1 MPEFRTR
8 RNEVAAAVRH
18 AAGLAELVSRFGNEI
33 VALTQ
38 EVHAASSPLSM
49 WTDAAPARGIY
60 GAIRLAF
67 HGTGRLAAL
76 GGRLVAD
83 DPAPDSW
90 LDVQSALN
98 GAFGHLFAESGNS
111 FALPMSLRLGEP
123 VPRGERL
130 IVFLHGLCMNE
141 RGWQNPNHAGFTEWA
156 RTQLAARVGYLRYN
170 TGLRISEN
178 GARLAEVLEREAPE
192 RELILVG
199 HSMGGLLA
207 ISALHQALER
217 GLEWPQR
224 VTRLAC
230 LGAPHEG
237 SSLERL
243 GNHANRALGV
253 SPWTRP
259 FMRLG
264 NLRSDGIRDLRFGH
278 VIEEDWRDR
287 HAEDPRHAHSGVRL
301 ARHVDHLFLAAAR
314 SAKGE
319 FDRIGDWLVSVPS
332 ALARNLHPEDH
343 ARRELIRDLDHIGLL
358 ADERVYRSLRTWLGE
373 RSGAATRDHLA

>member
-1 MPEFRTR
+1 MTAFRVR
-8 RNEVAAAVRH
+8 RDDVAAAVRH
-18 AAGLAELVSRFGNEI
+18 AAGVAELVSRFGSEI
-33 VALTQ
+33 TALTQ

-49 WTDAAPARGIY
+49 GIAAMPARGIY
-60 GAIRLAF
+60 GAIRFAF
-67 HGTGRLAAL
+67 YGTGRLAAL
-76 GGRLVAD
+76 GGQLAGD

-98 GAFGHLFAESGNS
+98 GAFGHLFAESGNA
-111 FALPMSLRLGEP
+111 FALPMSLRHP
-123 VPRGERL
+123 QPRQRGERL

-141 RGWQNPNHAGFTEWA
+141 RAWQNPTHARFAEWA
-156 RTQLAARVGYLRYN
+156 RTHLAARVGYLRYN

-178 GARLAEVLEREAPE
+178 GARLAELLEREAPE

-207 ISALHQALER
+207 IGALHQALER
-217 GLEWPQR
+217 GLGWPQR

-237 SSLERL
+237 ASLERL

-278 VIEEDWRDR
+278 VVEADWSDR
-287 HAEDPRHAHSGVRL
+287 SADDPRRVPSRVRL
-301 ARHVDHLFLAAAR
+301 ARHVDHLFLAATR
-314 SAKGE
+314 SAEGGL
-319 FDRIGDWLVSVPS
+319 DLLGDWLVSVPS
-332 ALARNLHPEDH
+332 ALASSLHPQGTI
-343 ARRELIRDLDHIGLL
+343 RRELIRGLDHLGLL
-358 ADERVYRSLRTWLGE
+358 ADERVYRSLRSWLGD
-373 RSGAATRDHLA
+373 RS